1 MQIDKKSVSELVKP
15 VDTLIR
21 EVAKGVSAVSE
32 GPLRRW
38 NEKRDLIHAMKMCS
52 IIEGGRTKSRQPCS
66 VFLNNVDSG
75 WFLNFLDKCKTVSD
89 ADVQD
94 LWSRILAR
102 ESDIPGSFSQLT
114 VNSLENFGKRDA
126 EWFISLCGFICD
138 VNSEHVPLIDPI
150 NHAIY
155 TQNGINSEALKH
167 LCTLNVI
174 ESIAFL
180 GGSRGTTR
188 PQEPRLN
195 PGESISIS
203 YFDKKL
209 EYINAGN
216 NDDQLSLGSIAL
228 TSIGKELL
236 SICENKPVEGF
247 FEYLK
252 HRKWSGMFG
261 SKCSVENNKIVRI
274 NIPISKTLKS

>member
-1 MQIDKKSVSELVKP
+1 MQIDKKSVSELMKP
-15 VDTLIR
+15 VDTLVR

-38 NEKRDLIHAMKMCS
+38 NEKRDLIHTVNMCS
-52 IIEGGRTKSRQPCS
+52 IIEGARTKSCQS
-66 VFLNNVDSG
+66 GSISLNVDSG

-89 ADVQD
+89 ADIQD
-94 LWSRILAR
+94 LWARILAR
-102 ESDIPGSFSQLT
+102 ESDMPGSLSQLT

-138 VNSEHVPLIDPI
+138 INSEQVPLIDRPS
-150 NHAIY
+150 HEIY
-155 TQNGINSEALKH
+155 TQNGINSEVLEH

-174 ESIAFL
+174 ESTTFW
-180 GGSRGTTR
+180 GGGRGTTR
-188 PQEPRLN
+188 PQEPCLK
-195 PGESISIS
+195 PGESISIF
-203 YFDKKL
+203 YFHKKL
-209 EYINAGN
+209 EYMNAGN

-261 SKCSVENNKIVRI
+261 SKCSVENDKIVRI
-274 NIPISKTLKS
+274 NI